1 MPAVTTR
8 LVRHDRRV
16 VDLACS
22 SLRVVLGVL
31 ALAAA
36 TTALARLAGLRTGMH
51 HLTALLRAGLQ
62 LAVVAAVLAGA
73 LREPW
78 LVVLSLALVLAAA
91 CGTAVRRLRRLWR
104 GGRTA
109 VAAVCAGAAAG
120 TGGVFALQLLAAEPR
135 YLLAVGGIVAG
146 NAMTAATLAGRAFLR
161 GAHARRDEVEAAVAL
176 GASFVRAHRSVAR
189 DAAHDALVPHLDQT
203 RATGIVTLPGA
214 FVGALFAGASP
225 AEAAEFQLVVL
236 AAIGLA
242 STVTAVVVTRL
253 ASRTPYLTVEGPD

>member
-1 MPAVTTR
+1 M
-8 LVRHDRRV
+8 
-16 VDLACS
+16 VDLALP

-31 ALAAA
+31 TLAAVA
-36 TTALARLAGLRTGMH
+36 AALARAAGLRTGAD

-62 LAVVAAVLAGA
+62 LAAVAVVLAGA
-73 LREPW
+73 LREPR
-78 LVVLSLALVLAAA
+78 LVALALALMLAAA
-91 CGTAVRRLRRLWR
+91 CWTAVRRLRRLWHGR
-104 GGRTA
+104 RTA
-109 VAAVCAGAAAG
+109 VAAVCAGAVAG
-120 TGGVFALQLLAAEPR
+120 TGGVFGLQLLAVESR
-135 YLLAVGGIVAG
+135 YVLAVGGIVAG

-176 GASFVRAHRSVAR
+176 GATSARAHRSVAR

-203 RATGIVTLPGA
+203 RSTGLVTLPGA

-253 ASRTPYLTVEGPD
+253 ASRTPYLTVEAPD